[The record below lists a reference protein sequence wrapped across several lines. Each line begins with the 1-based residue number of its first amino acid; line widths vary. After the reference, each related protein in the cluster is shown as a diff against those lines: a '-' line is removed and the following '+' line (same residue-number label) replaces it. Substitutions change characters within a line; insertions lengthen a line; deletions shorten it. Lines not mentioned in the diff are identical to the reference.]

1 MLMYKPSA
9 GQLKITSV
17 YIEEVRCLFR
27 TFRRLPATSE
37 VYRLIFEG
45 VKRRRRRR
53 GEKKS
58 RRKEEEVEKEE
69 DEEEEEENTAFLL
82 VRSQLRLICQVIL

>member
-1 MLMYKPSA
+1 
-9 GQLKITSV
+9 V

-53 GEKKS
+53 GGDT
-58 RRKEEEVEKEE
+58 KEEEVEKEE